1 MSKHGVRVA
10 ASFPRQLQYIV
21 FSSPVDSTDN
31 SSHSPSNDKPENISE
46 GGRTHETLQ
55 WTCGLLPEEDV
66 PEKQPAWINQQG
78 YEWVD

>member
-1 MSKHGVRVA
+1 MELELLRL
-10 ASFPRQLQYIV
+10 LQGNYSTLI
-21 FSSPVDSTDN
+21 FSSPVDSTGN
-31 SSHSPSNDKPENISE
+31 SSHSPSNDRPEYISE

-66 PEKQPAWINQQG
+66 PEKQPAWINQQC